1 MKSSASTGAA
11 RRSSAWRSTRF
22 RLAAHVFGPHPN
34 RPGRSPKFTCFL
46 PDGRPAVAQRAL
58 QPQTLPFGV
67 PERPQWSRTA
77 SAAVQDRFSN
87 PGQCR
92 AYRLTWPPSSTP
104 QATLTRQT
112 IGRLDTGRNTHAH
125 AHHNSMGLRPARG
138 RSTHGRH
145 RPGRDVIIPRVDRV
159 FPQRRQR
166 GVRVPIS
173 QDGHHVRQAGRIDD
187 IAVAADRSILS
198 AVIRNRGRTA
208 ASGLFSPCQGPLQRP
223 VAVSLQRAGTANA
236 RGIFMIIEP
245 P

>member
-1 MKSSASTGAA
+1 VKSSASTGAA

-34 RPGRSPKFTCFL
+34 RPGRSPKCTCFL

-77 SAAVQDRFSN
+77 SAAVQDRFST

-166 GVRVPIS
+166 GARVPIS